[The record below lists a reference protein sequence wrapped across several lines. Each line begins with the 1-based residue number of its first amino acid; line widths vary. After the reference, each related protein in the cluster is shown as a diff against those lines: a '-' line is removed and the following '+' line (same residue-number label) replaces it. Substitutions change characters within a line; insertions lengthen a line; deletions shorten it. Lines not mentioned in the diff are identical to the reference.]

1 MTLDDDDPG
10 TPAVAVPAT
19 VSTPAGPQSFTATIP
34 GADLAALSDGP
45 LTASLT
51 CAVGGSAVDG
61 AGLTLRK
68 DTVAPDAPTRRP
80 GRACTATRSGSRSR
94 PPTRRDDPLDSR
106 TGPADGGLTIYDG
119 PILVSATR
127 TLRRSRSTRRATRA
141 RSARSRSTSSAP
153 TPVTI
158 ADPGRSSPPR
168 SPPPASG
175 RGAHASSRCGSRR
188 SRAPGGSAPAACG
201 PWVCAW

>member
-1 MTLDDDDPG
+1 M
-10 TPAVAVPAT
+10 
-19 VSTPAGPQSFTATIP
+19 
-34 GADLAALSDGP
+34 SDGP

-68 DTVAPDAPTRRP
+68 DTVAPDAPSATP
-80 GRACTATRSGSRSR
+80 GPGLYGEAQWVAIEAADPAATIHWTAGAVAPSA
-94 PPTRRDDPLDSR
+94 DS
-106 TGPADGGLTIYDG
+106 PVYAG

-127 TLRRSRSTRRATRA
+127 TLQAIAVDPAGNASPVGSFAFDILP
-141 RSARSRSTSSAP
+141 P
-153 TPVTI
+153 TPATI

-175 RGAHASSRCGSRR
+175 RGAHASCRCGSRR